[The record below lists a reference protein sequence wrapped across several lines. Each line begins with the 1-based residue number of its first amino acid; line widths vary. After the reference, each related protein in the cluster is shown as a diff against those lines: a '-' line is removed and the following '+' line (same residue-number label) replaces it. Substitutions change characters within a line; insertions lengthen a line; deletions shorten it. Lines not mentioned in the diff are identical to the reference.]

1 MDKKLVRWIAIII
14 ALGFLLA
21 SFSFLVYMLF
31 FGLRGYRGYIYE
43 DIDDKGVQR
52 HIKTNGD
59 KKHCVESRKGRS
71 RTKQCKRDYGS
82 KKWHKGI
89 MHHKAVRS
97 GTKA

>member
-1 MDKKLVRWIAIII
+1 MDSNNNRTGIFTGVLQ
-14 ALGFLLA
+14 
-21 SFSFLVYMLF
+21 FSRVHAF